1 MSEKN
6 VKILRIALIIVS
18 IVMIV
23 TGCLRGEHF
32 AVLNKAIKVCM
43 QCIGIG

>member
-1 MSEKN
+1 MDEKKR
-6 VKILRIALIIVS
+6 KIITWTLLVVS
-18 IVMIV
+18 VIMICI
-23 TGCLRGEHF
+23 GIYRGEAV